1 MSFGRTEV
9 SSRSPGL
16 RAVIFDLD
24 GVLFDSARANV
35 ALYNHMLEYVG
46 LPPRAQDSL
55 EVILRESMEGSLE
68 HLMGRGER
76 YHRALAYWRV
86 MDPSP
91 FIAELELFPGVR
103 QVLGE
108 LGRRYTLA
116 VITNR
121 AKTADQAL
129 AHFDLQGFFPL
140 VVTPTRAG
148 VAKPDPRIME
158 FALERLDLAENQVV
172 YVGDSSVDEG
182 LCLAAGVRLIAFRN
196 RSLRAWAQVEDLAQ
210 IPPLLEAGLS

>member
-1 MSFGRTEV
+1 MEAIKR
-9 SSRSPGL
+9 RQL

-68 HLMGRGER
+68 HLMGRGEN
-76 YHRALAYWRV
+76 YDRALAYWRV

-103 QVLGE
+103 RVLTQLEQG
-108 LGRRYTLA
+108 YTLA

-121 AKTADQAL
+121 AKTAETAL
-129 AHFDLQGFFPL
+129 AHFDLLGFFPL

-158 FALERLDLAENQVV
+158 FALTDLGLEREQVV

-182 LCLAAGVRLIAFRN
+182 LCQAAGVRLIAFRN
-196 RSLRAWAQVEDLAQ
+196 RSLRAWAHVEAMAE
-210 IPPLLEAGLS
+210 IPPLLAGRLP